1 MDFPGRVLLLAE
13 TAGRRETLSELFS
26 EYGLAPQR
34 AASFADFLAADS
46 KLALAVAPLHDGFQ
60 LDQLAIITEAELYA
74 DSPSRRARH
83 AAQRKAS
90 VDNWLR
96 DLTELKVGSPVVHEQ
111 HGIAR
116 YQGLIHLDLGEGE
129 MEFLELHYAGDAK
142 LYVPVSQLH
151 VISRYSG
158 ADPDAAPAARTRLAT
173 MGKSETR
180 AALQAR
186 DTAAELLAL
195 YALRA
200 ARQGHACEFKAHDHD
215 AFADGFGFEETPIR
229 QRRSRR

>member
-1 MDFPGRVLLLAE
+1 
-13 TAGRRETLSELFS
+13 
-26 EYGLAPQR
+26 
-34 AASFADFLAADS
+34 
-46 KLALAVAPLHDGFQ
+46 
-60 LDQLAIITEAELYA
+60 
-74 DSPSRRARH
+74 
-83 AAQRKAS
+83 
-90 VDNWLR
+90 
-96 DLTELKVGSPVVHEQ
+96 VVHEQ

-116 YQGLIHLDLGEGE
+116 YRGLIHLDLGEGE

-158 ADPDAAPAARTRLAT
+158 ADPDAAPLHTLGSQQWEKAKR
-173 MGKSETR
+173 R

-200 ARQGHACEFKAHDHD
+200 ARQGHACEFKAHDYD
-215 AFADGFGFEETPIR
+215 AFADGFGFEETADQATAIAAVIEDMKSGRPMDRLVCGDVGFGKTEVALRAVFCAVAGGR
-229 QRRSRR
+229 QVSHPLPDHPALRTALPDFQRPLRRHGR